1 MTSET
6 KPPLHWG
13 WLVTFVV
20 MVVSFASFAADLVFH
35 WKASQL
41 DGPFQLF
48 NGLRRIA
55 AGQRLGGTF
64 QVFHGPGVPYLHFIP
79 FWLFGGD
86 FTASEMS
93 RELVSILAAMAV
105 LVAFF
110 RAWTGTWRKAIPMSV
125 VALGLFIPLRVNALL
140 FPINSMIGLR
150 STMPIVIGIHLLL
163 RGDGRRAMIE
173 RAVLF
178 AL

>member
-1 MTSET
+1 MTSKT
-6 KPPLHWG
+6 NPRLHWG
-13 WLVTFVV
+13 WVVTFVV
-20 MVVSFASFAADLVFH
+20 MVVSYSSIAADAVFH
-35 WKASQL
+35 FKDSPL

-79 FWLFGGD
+79 FWLFGGS
-86 FTASEMS
+86 FLASEMA
-93 RELVSILAAMAV
+93 RQLVSVVAAMLI

-110 RAWTGTWRKAIPMSV
+110 RAWTGSWRIAIPMSV
-125 VALGLFIPLRVNALL
+125 VALGLLIPLRVNALL

-150 STMPIVIGIHLLL
+150 S
-163 RGDGRRAMIE
+163 
-173 RAVLF
+173 
-178 AL
+178 